1 MHRSAW
7 THLWSFLV
15 DLHPLLVQLEKLLK
29 EAVDGVSVAINPEKV
44 RGSHLPPC
52 LGITVATHKLNIGLI
67 SLPWR
72 TVSRPVPQTTLSML
86 RASTDRSISAF
97 RLRFVMPGL

>member
-7 THLWSFLV
+7 SHLWSFLV
-15 DLHPLLVQLEKLLK
+15 HLHSLLVQLEKLLK

-52 LGITVATHKLNIGLI
+52 LASAVATHKLFIGLT

-72 TVSRPVPQTTLSML
+72 TVPRPVPQTTLSML
-86 RASTDRSISAF
+86 RASIARSINAF
-97 RLRFVMPGL
+97 RLRFVMP